1 MVKEIRMFSKWR
13 ATKDMSIGIGSHS
26 MNPNTTNLPIPKG
39 TILTWDDDAP
49 NGNVWFYATIDG
61 VKHRGKIE
69 CGRITNLIKDNDIE
83 LVDNGTGFISYNGE
97 FLQHLLNR

>member
-1 MVKEIRMFSKWR
+1 
-13 ATKDMSIGIGSHS
+13 MSIGIGSHS
-26 MNPNTTNLPIPKG
+26 RNPNATSLPIPKG

-69 CGRITNLIKDNDIE
+69 CGRITNLIKDNEIE
-83 LVDNGTGFISYNGE
+83 LVDNGDNHIVYEKT
-97 FLQHLLNR
+97 FLELLLNR

>member
-1 MVKEIRMFSKWR
+1 MIKEIRMFSKWR
-13 ATKDMSIGIGSHS
+13 AVEDMSIGIGSHS

-69 CGRITNLIKDNDIE
+69 CGRITNLIKDNRIE
-83 LVDNGTGFISYNGE
+83 LVDNGDSHVVYGQT
-97 FLQHLLNR
+97 FLELLLNR